1 MNDLPAPLLQPARRD
16 RWQPFAVMVVGAAAL
31 SCAMAVRAADGPAI
45 HINDAGIEYAS
56 GGIGM
61 GEAKLMKQAA
71 NQWPASFEF
80 AIRDGKGGAFASDVI
95 VNVRDK
101 SGAAVMTDVVSH
113 GPFLVARLQPGRY
126 DVQATLAGRTL
137 NQRINVRVN
146 SPAHSVFVWPAGTDM
161 SVGS

>member
-1 MNDLPAPLLQPARRD
+1 MNALPAPLLQPAKRD
-16 RWQPFAVMVVGAAAL
+16 NGKPLAVLAVGTAAL
-31 SCAMAVRAADGPAI
+31 FCALAVRAADGPAI
-45 HINDAGIEYAS
+45 HINDAGVAYAS
-56 GGIGM
+56 GGIGV
-61 GEAKLMKQAA
+61 GEARLMKQAA

-80 AIRDGKGGAFASDVI
+80 AIRDGKGAAFAADVI

-101 SGAAVMTDVVSH
+101 SGATVMADVVSH

-137 NQRINVRVN
+137 SQRINVRAN
-146 SPAHSVFVWPAGTDM
+146 SPTHSLFVWPAGTDM